1 MYDICNTDSY
11 KVSIEML
18 QEIKSD
24 ADRAKVYLQIMQTV
38 CVLVGNQTDRE
49 TERQVTQ
56 QEAELTA

>member
-1 MYDICNTDSY
+1 
-11 KVSIEML
+11 ML

>member
-24 ADRAKVYLQIMQTV
+24 ADRAKTV